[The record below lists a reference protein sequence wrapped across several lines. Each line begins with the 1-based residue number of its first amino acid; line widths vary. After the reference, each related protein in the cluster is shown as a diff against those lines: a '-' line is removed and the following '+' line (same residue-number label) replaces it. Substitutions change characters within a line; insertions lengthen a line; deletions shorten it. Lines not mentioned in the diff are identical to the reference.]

1 MGELRFGAA
10 FPISEK
16 RENTESSIKLSG
28 IRFSGQSEKWMPEG
42 KRNEDLEVINIGRVL
57 VLGFRRN
64 E

>member
-42 KRNEDLEVINIGRVL
+42 KTERNIGNEY
-57 VLGFRRN
+57 RN
-64 E
+64 CWNGS